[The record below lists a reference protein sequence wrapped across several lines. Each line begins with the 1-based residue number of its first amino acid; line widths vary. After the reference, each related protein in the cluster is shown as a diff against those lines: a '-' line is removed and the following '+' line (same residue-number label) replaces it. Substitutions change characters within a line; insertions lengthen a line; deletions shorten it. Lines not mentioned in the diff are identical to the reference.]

1 MASYIYLRKCY
12 NYGGYKPRFKNK
24 NIFWYAQRV
33 DSSYYVKVVYS
44 NVMMFVDMQTCF
56 AKLNKF
62 KTYMQVIGIKN
73 LEVRIEAFE
82 TELGCGVYTN
92 SFASLC
98 RTYDVT
104 TMTKAYE
111 APKVKRETQKHY
123 YLVELSDC

>member
-1 MASYIYLRKCY
+1 MEVINQDSKIKIFFGMLKELILRIML
-12 NYGGYKPRFKNK
+12 RLL
-24 NIFWYAQRV
+24 
-33 DSSYYVKVVYS
+33 YS

-98 RTYDVT
+98 ITYDVT

-111 APKVKRETQKHY
+111 APKVKRETQKHD